1 MTKVIIA
8 KRKLL
13 NEDDVEDDW
22 SDKGEAARDDDN
34 SDNTKRKPVKHLF
47 EVATDRIA
55 RERGMP
61 KYLASAHAR
70 KENPGSFKHYQ
81 QQGSVSSRPRIKKE
95 APLDDVDVCAAWSA
109 AIDAH
114 VAGYGTSRTEAM
126 SILRK
131 TAPALWRQRFRK

>member
-22 SDKGEAARDDDN
+22 SDKGEDARDDDN
-34 SDNTKRKPVKHLF
+34 SNNTKRKPVKHPF

-55 RERGMP
+55 RERAIP

-70 KENPGSFKHYQ
+70 RENPGSFKHYQ
-81 QQGSVSSRPRIKKE
+81 QQGAVSSRPKIKKS
-95 APLDDVDVCAAWSA
+95 APDDVDVCAAWSA

-114 VAGYGTSRTEAM
+114 CAGYGTSRTEAM